1 MLLAQEEKLE
11 LMDVMEADNDVAENP
26 DLMTIAIEFRLK
38 PLIQQTA
45 SPDGKGRKSTEGE
58 SKAFKQ
64 LRQDCQALVAEHPTQ
79 VCFTMDP
86 EKVN

>member
-1 MLLAQEEKLE
+1 MELDVDEKYSLF
-11 LMDVMEADNDVAENP
+11 DVMEGDAEAAENP